1 MALTP
6 EQQAE
11 AERLFEVLRAS
22 TEKDLW
28 AMAELLAS
36 KADGD
41 LLGRTEF
48 EVRDRVHRIGARAIE
63 SALAGR
69 KKGGIKGA
77 ASPAANATAGPA
89 SSATRPGD
97 S

>member
-1 MALTP
+1 MDLTP

-11 AERLFEVLRAS
+11 ADRLYEHLRA
-22 TEKDLW
+22 TTDRDLR
-28 AMAELLAS
+28 ALAELLAA

-48 EVRDRVHRIGARAIE
+48 EVRDRVHRIGAEAIP

-69 KKGGIKGA
+69 KKGGIGGA
-77 ASPAANATAGPA
+77 ASRAANATGGPG
-89 SSATRPGD
+89 STGTRPGG